1 MIYKTSIE
9 QCDCVHNGLPPQL
22 LDLFTLVCS
31 KSVNTAY
38 STKFGEYQQRICL
51 RFPTSLARNWASH
64 KHRAK
69 VVRAPQADHPHV
81 PLQAFWRTSGSVR
94 GENANLGGEALRGS
108 VCANTLLIAFV
119 GRKRRVAFLD
129 LLLEASQGGTVLSDE
144 EIREE
149 VDTFMFEE
157 KVFEEQASIFQDSG
171 RQPNTQDLAEMKY
184 LERVI
189 KESLR
194 LYPSVPIIVR
204 YLTEDVTVDYT
215 SHMKNT
221 SLPPIHQ
228 LVCVFPGEHLFPKGS
243 NAILHIFHAH
253 RNPKYFP
260 NPETF
265 DPDNFLPERVQ
276 GRHPYAYVPFSAG
289 SRNCIGQKFALL
301 EEKTVLSAVLRR
313 FRVRALDAPSDVR
326 LYGELVLRPQGG
338 IRLVIEPR

>member
-1 MIYKTSIE
+1 
-9 QCDCVHNGLPPQL
+9 
-22 LDLFTLVCS
+22 
-31 KSVNTAY
+31 
-38 STKFGEYQQRICL
+38 
-51 RFPTSLARNWASH
+51 
-64 KHRAK
+64 
-69 VVRAPQADHPHV
+69 
-81 PLQAFWRTSGSVR
+81 
-94 GENANLGGEALRGS
+94 
-108 VCANTLLIAFV
+108 
-119 GRKRRVAFLD
+119 
-129 LLLEASQGGTVLSDE
+129 
-144 EIREE
+144 
-149 VDTFMFEE
+149 MFEGHDTTSASLCWTLFLLGNYPDVQE

-194 LYPSVPIIVR
+194 LYPSVPIIAR
-204 YLTEDVTVDYT
+204 YLTEDVTV
-215 SHMKNT
+215 
-221 SLPPIHQ
+221 
-228 LVCVFPGEHLFPKGS
+228 GEHLFPKGS
-243 NAILHIFHAH
+243 NAILHIYHAH

-260 NPETF
+260 NPEAF
-265 DPDNFLPERVQ
+265 NPDNFLPERVQ